1 METDE
6 AKDREWL
13 EWKIN
18 SVCEED
24 PSKRFE
30 DFECLFKTSIKN
42 SYSASD
48 SAFSQTDESYA
59 KIEEN

>member
-6 AKDREWL
+6 SSDRKWL
-13 EWKIN
+13 EWKIH

-30 DFECLFKTSIKN
+30 DFECLFKNSLKN
-42 SYSASD
+42 SCSASD

-59 KIEEN
+59 KIEKN